1 MLPLATTVGGFA
13 IDKMMG
19 GDGLTGAGVGFSA
32 GMMGAD
38 GGTAAAATTT
48 PSLLTNS
55 AGIASASSGS
65 AALGSGMA
73 AQLGSGT
80 GGLLNATSAGF
91 SGGIPKEAFTGT
103 GEFVDGGV
111 GSGIDFLSNYDA
123 GLPLETGFESG
134 LSEIGSNVGYEA
146 GMPFYNPVD
155 TAFQNQNL
163 ITPDMFKQAN
173 MTNMANREY
182 LQPLGTEF
190 EPSYLDKIEGL
201 GTGIYDYAAENPDK
215 MLTGGLQIAS
225 MLENNQQDIS
235 QAARGAGV
243 TPGNIQG
250 LLTPNQVNPMLSSLA
265 PARKKQYRIG

>member
-55 AGIASASSGS
+55 AGIASSGS

-80 GGLLNATSAGF
+80 GGLLNAAPEAFSAG
-91 SGGIPKEAFTGT
+91 IPIEPFTESFNNISNGLD
-103 GEFVDGGV
+103 VS
-111 GSGIDFLSNYDA
+111 SGIDFTKSID
-123 GLPLETGFESG
+123 SG
-134 LSEIGSNVGYEA
+134 LTEIGSNAGYEA

-190 EPSYLDKIEGL
+190 EPSYLDRIESL

-215 MLTGGLQIAS
+215 VLTGGLQIAS
-225 MLENNQQDIS
+225 ILEDNPQNIS
-235 QAARGAGV
+235 QAAKGAGV
-243 TPGNIQG
+243 TPGKIQG

>member
-1 MLPLATTVGGFA
+1 MAFWMLPLATTVGGFA

-80 GGLLNATSAGF
+80 GGLLNTTSAGF
-91 SGGIPKEAFTGT
+91 SGGIPKEAFNESFNNISNGLD
-103 GEFVDGGV
+103 VS
-111 GSGIDFLSNYDA
+111 SGIDFTKSID
-123 GLPLETGFESG
+123 SG
-134 LSEIGSNVGYEA
+134 LTEIGSNVGYEA